1 MAGIWF
7 SKENILGR
15 LESPEVNAN
24 NNDGLYSTK
33 DFYFYALLQ
42 VDSSQ
47 SDQKIP
53 LLRTFSSGSSQGS
66 TYILDIYIENGVIK
80 VFGTQNGG
88 LGVRTYSVNAI
99 PFDALF
105 ELVVTINP
113 SRNSFLE
120 RTVIK
125 INGVTQSVDTGTLY
139 HHRNMMIFSTWF
151 RAILGG
157 EGTSLGNAKGL
168 LVLKAT
174 LMNQYNTT
182 AIPLTTSGSPY
193 VTLWYWDFEDS
204 NNPLKITTSRQSVS
218 SELIWTNTD
227 DTTVIWV
234 DTNSPP
240 TSNNGGGIIIPGNG
254 NTTRIQGTVTEDDQ
268 PVARRV
274 FAITQAQLE
283 VDGSQEIR
291 HAVLNSVLSDSDSG
305 SYSLDTSPYES
316 AVFVM
321 AVDDYGEV
329 WQADTVYEVGD
340 VIRPASF
347 QGYVYLCTVA
357 GTGSSTEPVWWFDD
371 SIQAIG
377 TAQFKAKP
385 YTRPLAHG
393 PVTPEIVPE
402 S

>member
-1 MAGIWF
+1 MAGIWL
-7 SKENILGR
+7 SKENIQGR
-15 LESPEVNAN
+15 LESPVVHG
-24 NNDGLYSTK
+24 NDNEGFSSNK
-33 DFYFYALLQ
+33 DFYFHALIQ

-47 SDQKIP
+47 ADQTVP
-53 LLRTFSSGSSQGS
+53 LLYTFSDNSTTGSAYRIQ
-66 TYILDIYIENGVIK
+66 IYIENGIIK
-80 VFGTQNGG
+80 VLGYTYSS
-88 LGVRTYSVNAI
+88 LGVRGYCESTI
-99 PFDALF
+99 PFDELF

-113 SRNSFLE
+113 SRNTISE
-120 RTVIK
+120 RVFIMF
-125 INGVTQSVDTGTLY
+125 NGVAQNVLSIY
-139 HHRNMMIFSTWF
+139 NNKNMYFAAAYV
-151 RAILGG
+151 RVLLGG
-157 EGTSLGNAKGL
+157 DGTSIGNAKGL
-168 LVLKAT
+168 LVLKAS
-174 LMNQYNTT
+174 LMNRYDMTSIPPSTSNSQYM
-182 AIPLTTSGSPY
+182 
-193 VTLWYWDFEDS
+193 TLWHWDFEDS
-204 NNPLKITTSRQSVS
+204 NSPLKITTNRNGAS
-218 SELIWTNTD
+218 SELVWTNTD
-227 DTTVIWV
+227 DSTVIWV

-283 VDGSQEIR
+283 VDGSQETR
-291 HAVLNSVLSDSDSG
+291 HAVLNSVLSDSNSG
-305 SYSLDTSPYES
+305 SYSLDTSPYEG

-329 WQADTVYEVGD
+329 WQVDTAYEVGD
-340 VIRPASF
+340 VVRPVNF

-357 GTGSSTEPVWWFDD
+357 GTGSSTEPAWWFDD
-371 SIQAIG
+371 SVQSIG